1 MTEDDSTSG
10 EFFLKYVIYAFKNA
24 NLAYVSIEW
33 GERGRVLAVLA
44 LVLAVL
50 ELVLAVL
57 ALVMIIL
64 VQIIDSALPFQ
75 WTAFSDNRVFYRVGP
90 VLIQGRRGDNK
101 GNAN

>member
-1 MTEDDSTSG
+1 MK
-10 EFFLKYVIYAFKNA
+10 LII
-24 NLAYVSIEW
+24 LALVLALAVPAL
-33 GERGRVLAVLA
+33 VLAVLA